1 VESRG
6 VPFDPRRHEAVA
18 IIDDATREPGEI
30 VDVVEEGYMIGDRL
44 LRPARVLV
52 NNPDRKPASDIFGR
66 GAGP

>member
-1 VESRG
+1 
-6 VPFDPRRHEAVA
+6 VA
-18 IIDDATREPGEI
+18 
-30 VDVVEEGYMIGDRL
+30 EEGHMLGDRL